1 MLLADSRTARV
12 LVTVL
17 LFALALGFLY
27 VARATLI
34 AFLFAIFFAYLMSPL
49 VNRLESLLRG
59 RVRAIAAIYALL
71 LALVVVFFVV
81 VGPKVTHEGARLG
94 KALPDLLSQLSSGEV
109 AKQLG
114 LEHGWSKT
122 STDVV
127 QSFLVSHSDEITQL
141 AQRIGLRVADVA
153 KQAWLFVVVPL
164 LSIFFLKDG
173 RSFSDF
179 LLSAIQSRPQREF
192 LENVLNDLNQM
203 LAHFIRAQLTLA
215 ALTLVMYSAF
225 LGIMG
230 VPYALV
236 LGTLGGL
243 LEFIP
248 VVGPLA
254 AALVIVSVA
263 LLLSYKHWLILI
275 IFLGIWRLVQDYVS
289 SPRIMGESMELHP
302 LAAIFGVMAGGEV
315 AGILGVY
322 LSIPVMASS
331 AHRVPPLAP
340 VCRKEKVRSAHR
352 ISLPC
357 ARDPSSVVALAVRRT
372 ALPPRSGK
380 RIQPAALAVGGIE
393 NAQAPERAEENRHK
407 ATGRGAPDMC
417 PPHRSLLLSRTGSG
431 HLVHRDFA
439 QKFRCGFRQNRVDE
453 HSRPQLEPGH
463 ARQPRN
469 HADVPVKVPGP
480 GIFGRTAAHREI
492 QVRIS
497 QAHIDLRQ
505 QSAQHARQVVHFHFR
520 DVAEAGHVAQ
530 RKNVRGKGR
539 G

>member
-49 VNRLESLLRG
+49 VNRLENLLRS
-59 RVRAIAAIYALL
+59 RVAAIAVIYIML

-81 VGPKVTHEGARLG
+81 VGPKVTREGARLG
-94 KALPDLLSQLSSGEV
+94 HSLPALLTQLSSGQI
-109 AKQLG
+109 ATQLG
-114 LEHGWSKT
+114 AQHGWNAK
-122 STDVV
+122 STELA
-127 QSFLVSHSDEITQL
+127 QSFLAGHSDEITQL

-153 KQAWLFVVVPL
+153 RQAWLFFVVPL
-164 LSIFFLKDG
+164 LSIFFLRDG

-179 LLSAIQSRPQREF
+179 LLATIQSRPQREF

-236 LGTLGGL
+236 LGTLGGV

-263 LLLSYKHWLILI
+263 LLLSYQHWLILV
-275 IFLGIWRLVQDYVS
+275 IFLGIWRLLQDYVS

-315 AGILGVY
+315 AGILGIY
-322 LSIPVMASS
+322 LSIPVMASLRIVLRRWRLYTEKKKFGPLTEFPFRS
-331 AHRVPPLAP
+331 QETHRP
-340 VCRKEKVRSAHR
+340 
-352 ISLPC
+352 
-357 ARDPSSVVALAVRRT
+357 
-372 ALPPRSGK
+372 
-380 RIQPAALAVGGIE
+380 
-393 NAQAPERAEENRHK
+393 
-407 ATGRGAPDMC
+407 
-417 PPHRSLLLSRTGSG
+417 
-431 HLVHRDFA
+431 
-439 QKFRCGFRQNRVDE
+439 
-453 HSRPQLEPGH
+453 
-463 ARQPRN
+463 
-469 HADVPVKVPGP
+469 
-480 GIFGRTAAHREI
+480 
-492 QVRIS
+492 
-497 QAHIDLRQ
+497 
-505 QSAQHARQVVHFHFR
+505 
-520 DVAEAGHVAQ
+520 
-530 RKNVRGKGR
+530 
-539 G
+539 